1 MGVTKSN
8 VCQIPDVKK
17 PQQLAAKQES
27 GSGRRGRAA
36 VASPR
41 PPPSVWSV
49 GVGGGGTKS
58 GSADEWLNEAALQ
71 DWSALP
77 HASVNTG
84 WAHRAGVRVPYS
96 RPRKPDSPGESVV
109 TITAQC
115 IPLRVAHKSVQASS
129 F

>member
-1 MGVTKSN
+1 MVEE
-8 VCQIPDVKK
+8 VE
-17 PQQLAAKQES
+17 QLLQLLVPHLLC
-27 GSGRRGRAA
+27 GLFG
-36 VASPR
+36 
-41 PPPSVWSV
+41 
-49 GVGGGGTKS
+49 GGGGTKS

-77 HASVNTG
+77 HACVNTG

-115 IPLRVAHKSVQASS
+115 IPLRVALKSVHASS